1 MRQSMALPVDRQMVA
16 GSERVTTNPR
26 STDMS
31 HYQIAVIV
39 GDLPLYN
46 QDDD

>member
-1 MRQSMALPVDRQMVA
+1 MALPVDRQTVA
-16 GSERVTTNPR
+16 GSERATTNQR
-26 STDMS
+26 NTDMN